1 MGGENP
7 GYRAF
12 FVGMGGTKLVVAAL
26 VNTEEGDVVTPGL
39 MAFDYLRSSLP
50 AGQQP
55 APGGA
60 EAPAIP
66 PDLVNRAAEWLAKE
80 LNVSVKDLTL
90 VSAEHFEWTDSCFG
104 LGGPAESCLQ
114 AITPGWRMVAEAPG
128 KQYEV
133 RTDESGSA
141 FRLAPQGS

>member
-7 GYRAF
+7 GYHAF
-12 FVGMGGTKLVVAAL
+12 YVGVPEPKLVVAAL
-26 VNTEEGDVVTPGL
+26 ANTHEADTVTPGL
-39 MAFDYLRSSLP
+39 MALEYLLSLPP

-60 EAPAIP
+60 ETPAVP
-66 PDLVNRAAEWLAKE
+66 PEIVNRAAVWLAGE
-80 LNVSVKDLTL
+80 VNVPVEDLRL
-90 VSAEHFEWTDSCFG
+90 VEAERVEWTDSCFG

-114 AITPGWRMVAEAPG
+114 AITPGWRLTFEVDG
-128 KQYEV
+128 QQYEV
-133 RTDESGSA
+133 RTDEAGSA